1 MSQLRLPFSVLVLS
15 GLFLTVACGPQ
26 SEDLP
31 GHSSPSAV
39 HPREEGEATP
49 GAGPLDPTTAQKKC
63 DKDPA
68 RRYVSRNPEECPAIL
83 FFCAE
88 GETAFFDECGCG
100 CVTAR

>member
-1 MSQLRLPFSVLVLS
+1 MSQLRLSFSVLVLS
-15 GLFLTVACGPQ
+15 GLFLTAACGPQ

-31 GHSSPSAV
+31 EQSTPSAV
-39 HPREEGEATP
+39 YLRQAAEVTP
-49 GAGPLDPTTAQKKC
+49 GADPLDPTTAQKKC
-63 DKDPA
+63 DKDPT

-100 CVTAR
+100 CVTAQ